1 MLELLL
7 FSISFK
13 HFSNLLINM
22 GNNLGRSEVME
33 VMEVTGGL
41 WNMNDYLSFFN
52 IKIWQSEIDV
62 WFVIKVYNISII
74 SINLW
79 VLAWRT
85 MFRKISRLFTP
96 NRLALGFFTSAFAF
110 TTSKFWLSEEE
121 NNRINQKLKKKLN
134 EKFHNRKDISF

>member
-33 VMEVTGGL
+33 VMEVMEVTGGL

-52 IKIWQSEIDV
+52 IKIWQSEIGV
-62 WFVIKVYNISII
+62 
-74 SINLW
+74 
-79 VLAWRT
+79 
-85 MFRKISRLFTP
+85 
-96 NRLALGFFTSAFAF
+96 
-110 TTSKFWLSEEE
+110 
-121 NNRINQKLKKKLN
+121 
-134 EKFHNRKDISF
+134 

>member
-33 VMEVTGGL
+33 VTGL
-41 WNMNDYLSFFN
+41 WNMNDYISFFN
-52 IKIWQSEIDV
+52 KKIWQSENGV

>member
-13 HFSNLLINM
+13 HFNNLLINM

-62 WFVIKVYNISII
+62 
-74 SINLW
+74 
-79 VLAWRT
+79 
-85 MFRKISRLFTP
+85 
-96 NRLALGFFTSAFAF
+96 
-110 TTSKFWLSEEE
+110 
-121 NNRINQKLKKKLN
+121 
-134 EKFHNRKDISF
+134 

>member
-62 WFVIKVYNISII
+62 
-74 SINLW
+74 
-79 VLAWRT
+79 
-85 MFRKISRLFTP
+85 
-96 NRLALGFFTSAFAF
+96 
-110 TTSKFWLSEEE
+110 
-121 NNRINQKLKKKLN
+121 
-134 EKFHNRKDISF
+134 